1 MIRWPQLSYSG
12 IRAAPVRRTAVTSP
26 AGSSSAVPLE
36 STPSRPVAA
45 DVDAW
50 APRHLDEVEG
60 RSPSTVARRLS
71 AVAGFYRWAV
81 AEDVVGRNPVAAVRR
96 PKVGSESQST
106 GLDRDELSALIA
118 ASVDDGPRSAALV
131 LLLGMNGLRV
141 SEVVGAYI
149 GDLDTERGHRVLRI
163 TRKGGRRQTVPLA
176 PRTAEAVD
184 ILVGERTT
192 GPRFVTSSGA
202 RMDRIADLAVTP
214 EAGSSSCAR
223 QGREPP
229 SSRSATCLRHAA
241 ASTLG
246 RAFGMSRMLPATL
259 TLGLPAGTTELGTIC
274 IATRRMF
281 WLV

>member
-1 MIRWPQLSYSG
+1 MTLVPATTGQHLPSAFTGVQMSADQVAAAFLLGYQGSTRSAYGRDLARWFEFCRSVG
-12 IRAAPVRRTAVTSP
+12 VD
-26 AGSSSAVPLE
+26 PLE
-36 STPSRPVAA
+36 AGRAH
-45 DVDAW
+45 VDAW
-50 APRHLDEVEG
+50 ARHLDEVEG

-141 SEVVGAYI
+141 SEVVGADI

-163 TRKGGRRQTVPLA
+163 TRKGGKRQTVPLA

-184 ILVGERTT
+184 ILVGERAT
-192 GPRFVTSSGA
+192 GPLFVTSSGA
-202 RMDRIADLAVTP
+202 RMDRIATWRLLRKLARRAVP
-214 EAGSSSCAR
+214 AKAR
-223 QGREPP
+223 ASILTICDMP
-229 SSRSATCLRHAA
+229 SSR
-241 ASTLG
+241 
-246 RAFGMSRMLPATL
+246 
-259 TLGLPAGTTELGTIC
+259 
-274 IATRRMF
+274 
-281 WLV
+281 